1 MREFA
6 DKSDGV
12 RQKYLLMSVKFQ
24 HPRSRIKRCKKLILL
39 QHLCIGQMVEQRG
52 FAGIRVSDDCNNR
65 HIILLTL
72 GACDITVLDHL
83 LQFTVELRDT
93 IIDQSAVNL

>member
-1 MREFA
+1 
-6 DKSDGV
+6 
-12 RQKYLLMSVKFQ
+12 
-24 HPRSRIKRCKKLILL
+24 
-39 QHLCIGQMVEQRG
+39 MVEQRG
-52 FAGIRVSDDCNNR
+52 FTGIRVSDDCNNR